1 MKNRLLI
8 ISTLIF
14 AAMPFYL
21 YAQYPIEQAVQI
33 LTPENYN
40 TSLLETGDMYYNDRD
55 YTITEIPGEL
65 DSLIWI
71 VASNDNA
78 DNQTNDFIQL
88 VLLDDA
94 DIYIG
99 FDSRATSVPNWL
111 ADSFSLTDLTLGV
124 SDDAITLNVWKMS
137 SLPDTLI
144 LGGNRAA
151 GAVNAKSHYVILIDV
166 LPFMQ
171 PIVEFSADT
180 LNGSAPLTVHF
191 TSQLSG
197 IVTNLLWN
205 FGDDSTSSEPNPV
218 HTFRETGTFTV
229 SLDATGP
236 GGNKQNIKYS
246 YITVTNGPPV
256 AFFVAEPRT
265 GFAPLAVQFINQS
278 SGDIDEYSWDFGDEE
293 AGIKKS
299 PVHTYT
305 QPDTYSVRLAVKG
318 ELGTDTLIRKNY
330 IIVQDPIP
338 VADFDAFPTTGV
350 APLSVQFTD
359 QSNGNIN
366 AWLWDFGDGS
376 TSKEQHPEHVYDK
389 VDTFTV
395 SLTVAGPAGINTIT
409 KTDLITTVIAPP
421 VTDFEFT
428 PAMGVVPLTVQF
440 TDLST
445 GNIKSW
451 NWDFGDGTQST
462 NQNPSHIYTK
472 SDSFD
477 VSLTV
482 IGPGGEKT
490 KTLYNAIITTFPVSI
505 NNQDQAPDNFQLYQN
520 YPNPF
525 NPVTTIRYT
534 LAQSSTV
541 TLSIY
546 NIRGE
551 LLATPVNQFQAAGVY
566 NTTLHTQAWP
576 SGIYYYQLKTDTFN
590 FKRKMLLI
598 K

>member
-1 MKNRLLI
+1 MKNR
-8 ISTLIF
+8 TLIF
-14 AAMPFYL
+14 SLLFAVMPFYL

-33 LTPENYN
+33 LAPENYN
-40 TSLLETGDMYYNDRD
+40 TTLLETGNMYYSDRD

-65 DSLIWI
+65 DSLLWI
-71 VASNDNA
+71 VPSNDNA
-78 DNQTNDFIQL
+78 DNQTNDYLQL

-99 FDSRATSVPNWL
+99 FDSRASSVPNWL
-111 ADSFSLTDLTLGV
+111 SDSFTLTELTLGV
-124 SDDAITLNVWKMS
+124 SDDANTLNVWKMS

-151 GAVNAKSHYVILIDV
+151 GAVNAKSHYVVLIDV
-166 LPFMQ
+166 LPFML
-171 PIVEFSADT
+171 PIVDFSADT
-180 LNGSAPLTVHF
+180 LNGSAPLTIHF
-191 TSQLSG
+191 ISQLSG
-197 IVTNLLWN
+197 IVTDLLWN
-205 FGDDSTSSEPNPV
+205 FGDDSTSSETNPM
-218 HTFRETGTFTV
+218 HTYRETGTFTV

-246 YITVTNGPPV
+246 YITVNEGPP
-256 AFFVAEPRT
+256 AAYFVAEPRI

-278 SGDIDEYSWDFGDEE
+278 SGDIDEYSWDFGDGE

-299 PVHTYT
+299 PVHTYI
-305 QPDTYSVRLAVKG
+305 QPDTYSVRLTVNG
-318 ELGTDTLIRKNY
+318 ELGTDMLIRENY
-330 IIVQDPIP
+330 IIVQDPLP
-338 VADFDAFPTTGV
+338 VAEFDAIPKTGI

-366 AWLWDFGDGS
+366 AWYWDFGDGT
-376 TSKEQHPEHVYDK
+376 TSEAQHPEHVYDK

-395 SLTVAGPAGINTIT
+395 SLTVAGTAGINTTT
-409 KTDLITTVIAPP
+409 KTDYITTVTSPP
-421 VTDFEFT
+421 VPDFEFSPST
-428 PAMGVVPLTVQF
+428 GLVPLTVQF

-445 GNIKSW
+445 GNIESW

-462 NQNPSHIYTK
+462 AKSPSHIYT
-472 SDSFD
+472 SADSFD
-477 VSLTV
+477 ISLTV
-482 IGPGGEKT
+482 KGPGGETT
-490 KTLYNAIITTFPVSI
+490 KTIQNAIITTFPVSV
-505 NNQDQAPDNFQLYQN
+505 NNQDQSPDKFQLFQN

-534 LAQSSTV
+534 LAQASKV
-541 TLSIY
+541 NLSVY

-551 LLATPVNQFQAAGVY
+551 LLAILVNQFQAAGAY
-566 NTTLHTQAWP
+566 NTTLQAQAWP
-576 SGIYYYQLKTDTFN
+576 SGIYYYQLNTDTYN